1 MHRHSSVRQIA
12 YKIRIS
18 SAQVE
23 RKSSRAARG
32 HRAKVLPKCETI
44 ISIPCAVGERRV
56 AVFPLFRAVIPLLS
70 AAVFQ
75 AKSRSYQGVSGKS
88 ERKCGLSAARLLLRA
103 PAFRPKSRGCP
114 RGCRRGLLQ
123 IGRHMQQ
130 KWPSGRRAI
139 GPGAVSLWLQ
149 IRCKCSQTAPA
160 TVQLRDGNTP
170 NSAMHCVKGKPVAV
184 KIGFAVGSAKLVV
197 PLPP

>member
-1 MHRHSSVRQIA
+1 MMEGTGMHRHSSVRQIA

-70 AAVFQ
+70 AALFR
-75 AKSRSYQGVSGKS
+75 AKNYTNQFVSGKS
-88 ERKCGLSAARLLLRA
+88 ARKHRVSAARLLLRA
-103 PAFRPKSRGCP
+103 PAVRPTSPGWP
-114 RGCRRGLLQ
+114 RGCRRALLQ
-123 IGRHMQQ
+123 
-130 KWPSGRRAI
+130 
-139 GPGAVSLWLQ
+139 L
-149 IRCKCSQTAPA
+149 
-160 TVQLRDGNTP
+160 
-170 NSAMHCVKGKPVAV
+170 
-184 KIGFAVGSAKLVV
+184 
-197 PLPP
+197 

>member
-1 MHRHSSVRQIA
+1 MMEWTRYAPSQLGPAIA

-123 IGRHMQQ
+123 IGCTCSKKGRHRPVGDRARRSFTLATNPLQMQPDGARDRSVARRKYPEQ
-130 KWPSGRRAI
+130 RDALRQGEAGR
-139 GPGAVSLWLQ
+139 G
-149 IRCKCSQTAPA
+149 
-160 TVQLRDGNTP
+160 
-170 NSAMHCVKGKPVAV
+170 
-184 KIGFAVGSAKLVV
+184 
-197 PLPP
+197 